1 MEGAAVD
8 PDAPLV
14 VCLHG
19 VRMNEALFA
28 RLLVRLFDLPLRFL
42 FLRASIEAPPLTGQ
56 THGASWYDYDGNQ
69 DAFQG
74 ALEGVEEQV
83 RATIAAVERA
93 EGLTPASRVLLG
105 FSQGAY
111 CGSVLALRHPE
122 EFSGLIVS
130 GARVK
135 TEVLT
140 EAMPRAAAAG
150 MQVLLC
156 HGRHDAVV
164 PPDSAE
170 RSLAALLAAGV
181 STELVWFE
189 SGHSMGRR
197 QVETI
202 RGWLGRKFEV
212 GASSPIATG

>member
-8 PDAPLV
+8 PGAPLV

-28 RLLVRLFDLPLRFL
+28 RLLARLFDLPLRFL

-69 DAFQG
+69 DAFKG
-74 ALEGVEEQV
+74 ALELVEEQV
-83 RATIAAVERA
+83 RTTIAAVERS

-156 HGRHDAVV
+156 HGRQDSVV

-170 RSLAALLAAGV
+170 RSLAALLGAGV

-197 QVETI
+197 QIEAI
-202 RGWLGRKFEV
+202 RGWLQRKFDL
-212 GASSPIATG
+212 GAASSIATG